1 MRVLPPTLTSAAYP
15 ADPAAQGTNLA
26 QLPWQPGQNPDT
38 PNQRTA
44 IVTVLGNNVY
54 YQISPWRDGGP
65 SWGPENR
72 LITGLWIFEDVAAI
86 RFRDYTAGAHATVS
100 VDLYEKGDPTPTSG
114 GPIFSA
120 GIGGINVNWYHNA
133 ALVANE
139 PGLDF
144 VDAAS
149 GGLTWT
155 MADVAGTK
163 ATVQPALAVKNADVA
178 AAAAIAYAKLNLTG
192 SVVNADIAAAAAIA
206 YAKLNLTGSVV
217 NADIAAAAAI
227 AYTKLAAG
235 TQGGTLY
242 NGASGVV
249 TGSGAGTSGYVWTSN
264 GPGADPTWAAPAS
277 VGSTHLSGALGSP
290 VAMTSANTPYAGP
303 SVTTTA
309 GTWHI
314 TGYITVQIG
323 GAGAGTVGAFINQ
336 ASTSNTLAI
345 GRQASVPAN
354 DYATI
359 TLDCYF
365 TGAAQINLFAFSSRA
380 ASSIIDVLT
389 PPGGI
394 IGGSAPAS
402 MLNADKIA

>member
-1 MRVLPPTLTSAAYP
+1 
-15 ADPAAQGTNLA
+15 
-26 QLPWQPGQNPDT
+26 
-38 PNQRTA
+38 
-44 IVTVLGNNVY
+44 
-54 YQISPWRDGGP
+54 
-65 SWGPENR
+65 
-72 LITGLWIFEDVAAI
+72 
-86 RFRDYTAGAHATVS
+86 
-100 VDLYEKGDPTPTSG
+100 
-114 GPIFSA
+114 
-120 GIGGINVNWYHNA
+120 
-133 ALVANE
+133 
-139 PGLDF
+139 
-144 VDAAS
+144 
-149 GGLTWT
+149 
-155 MADVAGTK
+155 
-163 ATVQPALAVKNADVA
+163 
-178 AAAAIAYAKLNLTG
+178 
-192 SVVNADIAAAAAIA
+192 
-206 YAKLNLTGSVV
+206 
-217 NADIAAAAAI
+217 
-227 AYTKLAAG
+227 
-235 TQGGTLY
+235 
-242 NGASGVV
+242 
-249 TGSGAGTSGYVWTSN
+249 
-264 GPGADPTWAAPAS
+264 
-277 VGSTHLSGALGSP
+277 
-290 VAMTSANTPYAGP
+290 MTSANTPYAGP